1 MNGLNTYAVNYQE
14 VKRKNRE
21 KKMILF
27 RLITAAAV
35 IIVFSLIF
43 VSIFSLIGT
52 GENSSNFI
60 KHEIK
65 NGESLWSIAAHYYD
79 SNNVDLRKI
88 IYKIKQVN
96 NIETSVINPGNELII
111 PIN

>member
-1 MNGLNTYAVNYQE
+1 MNSHNTYAVNYQG
-14 VKRKNRE
+14 VKNKNE
-21 KKMILF
+21 KEKMILV

-35 IIVFSLIF
+35 VLVLSLIF
-43 VSIFSLIGT
+43 VSIFSLIGA

-65 NGESLWSIAAHYYD
+65 HGESLWSIAAHYYD

-88 IYKIKQVN
+88 IYQIKQVN
-96 NIETSVINPGNELII
+96 NIDSSVINPGKELII